1 MRNRCLIFGL
11 IVFSG
16 LGSRAGEVLDRITA
30 TVNSHIILQSE
41 LEGEVR
47 YASFM
52 TGRTVQNIT
61 PEDRKAALDRL
72 IDQELLREQMR
83 TAEFRITS
91 SEEIEMQFE
100 TLKHDYAQDHPGQD
114 WRVALASYRL
124 SEGDVKNHI
133 ALELDHLRLID
144 ARLRPSIQINATA
157 IENYYQE
164 QFVPELHRAGNEQL
178 SLAQAAP
185 KIREILIQQKMDQL
199 LSSWLQTLHSQA
211 QIRILASNSAGSQ
224 VQGQ

>member
-1 MRNRCLIFGL
+1 MRPDSITFL
-11 IVFSG
+11 
-16 LGSRAGEVLDRITA
+16 LGITCQCKKRKKGVRPA
-30 TVNSHIILQSE
+30 ICDFIL
-41 LEGEVR
+41 
-47 YASFM
+47 
-52 TGRTVQNIT
+52 
-61 PEDRKAALDRL
+61 
-72 IDQELLREQMR
+72 
-83 TAEFRITS
+83 TAIPRGDNLHGQI
-91 SEEIEMQFE
+91 
-100 TLKHDYAQDHPGQD
+100 GQD

-133 ALELDHLRLID
+133 ALELDQLRLID

-164 QFVPELHRAGNEQL
+164 QFVLELHRAGNEQL

-211 QIRILASNSAGSQ
+211 QIRILASDSAGSQ